1 MNHNHDCSMAEEIK
15 NPFQENEPVQEPEQD
30 VVKGDLGTII
40 VGVATLLDSAIAPM
54 GKVVAQA
61 LDAMTVVAQQILE
74 GVSTTL
80 GEKK

>member
-1 MNHNHDCSMAEEIK
+1 MAEEIK

-80 GEKK
+80 GENK

>member
-1 MNHNHDCSMAEEIK
+1 MTEEMK
-15 NPFQENEPVQEPEQD
+15 NPFQENEPVQEPGPD

-40 VGVATLLDSAIAPM
+40 VGGATLLDSAIAPM

-61 LDAMTVVAQQILE
+61 LDAMTVVAHQILD

>member
-1 MNHNHDCSMAEEIK
+1 MAEEIK